1 MSSIGFLF
9 AQVDQSDEI
18 VRDQKKKEQ
27 EEIDQYWYSCNEDV
41 RFTTLIANCGDLQY
55 FLIICGVSIMNIV
68 VMIAPTSEESNE
80 RWFALGYFLYG
91 IVIFIIIGLS
101 FKP

>member
-27 EEIDQYWYSCNEDV
+27 EEIDQYWYNCNEDV
-41 RFTTLIANCGDLQY
+41 RFTTLIAN
-55 FLIICGVSIMNIV
+55 CGVSIMNIV